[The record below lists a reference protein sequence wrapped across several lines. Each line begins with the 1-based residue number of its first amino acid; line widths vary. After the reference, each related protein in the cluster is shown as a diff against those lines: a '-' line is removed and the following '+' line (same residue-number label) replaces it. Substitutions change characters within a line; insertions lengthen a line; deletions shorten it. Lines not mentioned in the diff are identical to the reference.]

1 MRKEGEIKSREDGTY
16 DAGCGNVEDDGL
28 VVGVVS
34 DVKLVYEE
42 GLWWCAVGDGRGD

>member
-1 MRKEGEIKSREDGTY
+1 MREIWREEREKSTH
-16 DAGCGNVEDDGL
+16 DAGSGDVEDDGL